1 MKKPIALL
9 SITILALAA
18 SACGDKS
25 GNSSEPVQ
33 KIAVGENVPP
43 PAGKQWSNV
52 VADTPEMGVVMGNPN
67 APAKLVEYGS
77 YTCSHCRDF
86 TAEAAE
92 PLRRMVDTGRLSYEY
107 RAFVR
112 DPYDLMM
119 ALLAKC
125 GGAEPFFPMTEQL
138 FANQDAFFTKAQA
151 LDQKFAEDAMKQPAN
166 QRLVTL
172 GGPTGLIDFVKQRG
186 ISEDKAKQCLAD
198 TKTADAL
205 VAKVQEGA
213 KQYDITGTPT
223 FLLNGNV
230 VENVASWELLRAK
243 LTEAGL

>member
-1 MKKPIALL
+1 VKKTFAIVSALTLTLAIAG
-9 SITILALAA
+9 
-18 SACGDKS
+18 CGDKKDAS
-25 GNSSEPVQ
+25 APAD
-33 KIAVGENVPP
+33 KIALGENVPP
-43 PAGKQWSNV
+43 PAGKQWRDV

-67 APAKLVEYGS
+67 APAKLIEYGS
-77 YTCSHCRDF
+77 YTCPHCKDF

-92 PLRRMVDTGRLSYEY
+92 PLRKMVDTGRLNYEY
-107 RAFVR
+107 RVFLR

-138 FANQDAFFTKAQA
+138 FANQADFFTKAQA
-151 LDQKFAEDAMKQPAN
+151 IDPKAAEAAMKQPAN

-172 GGPTGLIDFVKQRG
+172 AGPTGLIDFVKQRG

-198 TKTADAL
+198 SKAADAL

-223 FLLNGNV
+223 FILNGKV
-230 VENVASWELLRAK
+230 VDGVASWELLRTK